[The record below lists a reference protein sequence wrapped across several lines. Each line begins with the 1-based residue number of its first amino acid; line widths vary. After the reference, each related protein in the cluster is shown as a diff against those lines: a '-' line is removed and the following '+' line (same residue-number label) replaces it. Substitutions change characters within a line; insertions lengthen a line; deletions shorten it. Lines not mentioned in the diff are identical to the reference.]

1 MLRVIILEDEDIIRR
16 GLVCTLDWQ
25 AMGCVVVG
33 DAADGRQGLELIA
46 RTQPDVVLTDIRM
59 PCLDGLQLAEKL
71 RQDGSAVHII
81 FLTSYAD
88 FSYAKRAIEVQAA
101 DYLLKPVDEKELANL
116 LQRLRTEQEKGGR
129 AAAEQPVAEL
139 VDLSVWL
146 ERPQL
151 NPYVRKSLERI
162 AQDYQAR
169 LSMELLADSLGVS
182 QSYLSRK
189 IKETTGQT
197 FGELLTKQRLQMAL
211 SQLRQGTWRVYEVAE
226 QNGFGDYKNFCA
238 IFRKYMQ
245 ASPREFMNQ
254 AAGSLRQGEEHGKL

>member
-116 LQRLRTEQEKGGR
+116 LQRLQRMILVSKKVPPQGWGR
-129 AAAEQPVAEL
+129 VAG
-139 VDLSVWL
+139 SPAPAPH
-146 ERPQL
+146 R
-151 NPYVRKSLERI
+151 
-162 AQDYQAR
+162 
-169 LSMELLADSLGVS
+169 
-182 QSYLSRK
+182 
-189 IKETTGQT
+189 
-197 FGELLTKQRLQMAL
+197 LLT
-211 SQLRQGTWRVYEVAE
+211 
-226 QNGFGDYKNFCA
+226 
-238 IFRKYMQ
+238 
-245 ASPREFMNQ
+245 ASPQKN
-254 AAGSLRQGEEHGKL
+254 